1 MARYAPREWQS
12 ERAQRSPQ
20 LRVGLGSTPRPP
32 PRSSQ
37 PGSLSPGGAAGVKGG
52 LAKPASR

>member
-1 MARYAPREWQS
+1 MARYAPREPQS
-12 ERAQRSPQ
+12 ERTQRSPR
-20 LRVGLGSTPRPP
+20 LWVGLRSTPLPP